1 MKTIIIG
8 AGGMLGH
15 ALMET
20 FAQHK
25 PLGWDLQE
33 IDITQEQ
40 DVMTKIVAQKPELII
55 NAAAYTNVDKAQEEK
70 ALAFKV
76 NTQGVKNLAQ
86 AARQNDAILVHYS
99 TDYVFGN
106 EKKEGYAED
115 DKPEHPVNIYGESK
129 LAGEQELLRYTL
141 YPKPYPLKYFLIR
154 SSWLFGPDGKNFVQT
169 IISLAATN
177 PELKIV
183 NDQWGKPTYTKD
195 LAKASK
201 KLIDNNY
208 QFGTYHLV
216 NEPATNWYEFTKK
229 IMAVKNKNQSQIRII
244 PVSSNE
250 FPRPA
255 KRPHHSIL
263 LNTKC
268 PKLRSW
274 QEALKEYI
282 PTLP

>member
-15 ALMET
+15 ALMEA
-20 FAQHK
+20 FAQYK

-40 DVMTKIVAQKPELII
+40 DVMTKINGEKPELII
-55 NAAAYTNVDKAQEEK
+55 NAAAYTNVDKAQTEK
-70 ALAFKV
+70 ELAFKV
-76 NTQGVKNLAQ
+76 NAQGVKNLAQ
-86 AARQNDAILVHYS
+86 AARQNNAILMHYS

-106 EKKEGYAED
+106 EKKEGYTED

-129 LAGEQELLRYTL
+129 LAGEQKLLVYTL
-141 YPKPYPLKYFLIR
+141 NPKPYPLKYFLIR

-169 IISLAATN
+169 IVNLAASN

-195 LAKASK
+195 LAKATK
-201 KLIDNNY
+201 ELIDNDY

-216 NEPATNWYEFTKK
+216 NEPATNWYEFTKE
-229 IMAVKNKNQSQIRII
+229 ILAIKNKNQSQTIII

-255 KRPHHSIL
+255 KRPYRSIL
-263 LNTKC
+263 LNTKG
-268 PKLRSW
+268 PKLRIW
-274 QEALKEYI
+274 QEALKEYV
-282 PTLP
+282 PTLS